1 MSPNRFALAALLC
14 VCAIAPASAACPAP
28 AAGDTAEALEAN
40 QQRLVCLQ
48 RELAQNGEQY
58 RFKVEINALDQAV
71 QQIQLQR
78 RFDALTFPS
87 ATPPGF

>member
-1 MSPNRFALAALLC
+1 MVRNRFAFVALLC
-14 VCAIAPASAACPAP
+14 ACAIAPASAAFPAP
-28 AAGDTAEALEAN
+28 AAGDTAEALAAN

-48 RELAQNGEQY
+48 RELAQHGEQY

-87 ATPPGF
+87 TAPTGF